1 MIGEAMRL
9 IRIINGIKANI
20 MATKLEISPSYLSL
34 IENGKKQPS
43 IDIVEKFASLIGV
56 RPSQIMYF
64 SEELSIES
72 GNQEKNGMI
81 TKLTR
86 PIMFKWLKAMASR
99 CEDEE

>member
-9 IRIINGIKANI
+9 IRIVEGVKAKV
-20 MATKLEISPSYLSL
+20 MADKLDISPSYLSL

-43 IDIVEKFASLIGV
+43 IDIVARFAFVVGV

-64 SEELSIES
+64 SEELNDDS
-72 GNQEKNGMI
+72 GGHRKNGMI

-86 PIMFKWLKAMASR
+86 PIMLKWLKAMASR
-99 CEDEE
+99 YEDEE